1 METHTQEVTANKAV
15 QTFYSVVA
23 ITCLGII
30 VIYPLAYLAMM
41 YMATKLGA

>member
-1 METHTQEVTANKAV
+1 MEIHTQDAAAQKAT

-23 ITCLGII
+23 IICLGIT
-30 VIYPLAYLAMM
+30 VVYPLAYLAMM